1 MVNKYCND
9 VSTILVGNPL
19 IKKEGCFKN
28 SGVLIILDHQL
39 YLKENIEMLNILNN
53 SGVLDIYNDQVFVK
67 LHPMDDIDN
76 YKSNILKKYNII
88 MSLDNLFFSLVIGH
102 TSSLLYIRGCQGEN
116 ILRYKSKIPAIDL
129 GVEFINQEGFIEAYK
144 THSSKKIDTSEISLY
159 YGKESSI
166 VFNECI
172 CEILNL

>member
-1 MVNKYCND
+1 MANENKLTLAGLAKLAG
-9 VSTILVGNPL
+9 VSTSTVSRALKDNPL

-76 YKSNILKKYNII
+76 YKSNILKKYNI
-88 MSLDNLFFSLVIGH
+88 NYYFLFMI
-102 TSSLLYIRGCQGEN
+102 YIE
-116 ILRYKSKIPAIDL
+116 Y
-129 GVEFINQEGFIEAYK
+129 
-144 THSSKKIDTSEISLY
+144 
-159 YGKESSI
+159 
-166 VFNECI
+166 
-172 CEILNL
+172 